1 MPNDCR
7 ENKSAY
13 QCTQRLLEE
22 ENPIE
27 QIEFFDLN
35 QSMNNGGGPACL
47 RLRVVLDEAQQAAIH
62 QGVVLT
68 DDLYEKLVDWVNTNY
83 REQIAPEDL
92 RDPKLV
98 DESRR
103 ALEALEKLLAMPLL
117 DE

>member
-1 MPNDCR
+1 M
-7 ENKSAY
+7 
-13 QCTQRLLEE
+13 
-22 ENPIE
+22 
-27 QIEFFDLN
+27 
-35 QSMNNGGGPACL
+35 
-47 RLRVVLDEAQQAAIH
+47 RVVLDEAQQAAIH